1 MSHTSYVDFFSILIH
16 EVAVVGYFADK
27 GSSRKLP
34 FLVGLIAVAGATI
47 MFWLARSPTT
57 MIIARSL
64 QGLAEAAMWTIG
76 NALVVDTMRK
86 DQLGVAMGYVS
97 MSMNIGTMAGPAL
110 GGIL

>member
-1 MSHTSYVDFFSILIH
+1 
-16 EVAVVGYFADK
+16 
-27 GSSRKLP
+27 
-34 FLVGLIAVAGATI
+34 
-47 MFWLARSPTT
+47 

-76 NALVVDTMRK
+76 NAFVVDTMRK

-97 MSMNIGTMAGPAL
+97 MSMNIGSMAGPAL

>member
-1 MSHTSYVDFFSILIH
+1 
-16 EVAVVGYFADK
+16 
-27 GSSRKLP
+27 
-34 FLVGLIAVAGATI
+34 
-47 MFWLARSPTT
+47 

-64 QGLAEAAMWTIG
+64 QGVAEAAIWTIE

-97 MSMNIGTMAGPAL
+97 MSMNIGIMAGPAL

>member
-1 MSHTSYVDFFSILIH
+1 MSHTASVDLVGILIH
-16 EVAVVGYFADK
+16 DVAVVGYFSDK
-27 GSSRKLP
+27 GSSRKIP

-47 MFWLARSPTT
+47 MFWLASSPTT

-64 QGLAEAAMWTIG
+64 QGVAEAAMWTIG